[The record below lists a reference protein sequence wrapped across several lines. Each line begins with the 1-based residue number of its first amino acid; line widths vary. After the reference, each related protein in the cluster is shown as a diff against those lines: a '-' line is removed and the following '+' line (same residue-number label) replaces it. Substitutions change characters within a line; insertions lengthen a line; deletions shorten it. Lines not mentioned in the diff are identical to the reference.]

1 MERNEAMIH
10 IDFAENY
17 ILKSAN
23 TIQSAHFRASHN
35 QTTLHTGVAYFGG
48 VVKAESFC
56 TVANSLEHGPV
67 AVWAYLEPVLDDI
80 YVSENLR

>member
-1 MERNEAMIH
+1 MEQNEAMIH

-23 TIQSAHFRASHN
+23 AIQSAHFGASHN

-56 TVANSLEHGPV
+56 TVANSMEQGQYGHFWNLC
-67 AVWAYLEPVLDDI
+67 WMI